1 MPGPFCFLGALA
13 GGLVCLWC
21 RAGGLSNE
29 SGGGV
34 LVQLVVAAKLALLG
48 RAGTNSSVLP
58 ASPTGMCNRALTVA
72 TAWRS
77 FVGYERVNSHFS
89 PRGGKNK

>member
-77 FVGYERVNSHFS
+77 FVGYERVISHQAEV
-89 PRGGKNK
+89 KNK